1 MAEAARVR
9 DYKAGEKLEAAQRSA
24 MDRRARPIRPTTVAS
39 LVGDRGL
46 AGRLTKAIAA
56 HPDLVPGD
64 GADTADIVVV
74 AADRL
79 AELGHVKAA
88 VVVLGNDGRLDQ
100 SPRAILP
107 ADADP
112 ELVVA
117 AVRLVAHGLFVLPE
131 PVVDPGPAEEPDED
145 DAPPTAAPI
154 QLTPR
159 EREVLELLAAG
170 ASNKVIARRLNVSVH
185 TAKFHVA
192 SLFRKLGASG
202 RLEAVGIGLRAGLLM
217 M

>member
-1 MAEAARVR
+1 MAEAARLR
-9 DYKAGEKLEAAQRSA
+9 DYKVDEKQEAAQGSA
-24 MDRRARPIRPTTVAS
+24 MDRRARPTRPATVAIAVS
-39 LVGDRGL
+39 DRGL
-46 AGRLTKAIAA
+46 ANRLRKAITA
-56 HPDLVPGD
+56 HPDLAPGD
-64 GADTADIVVV
+64 GPDGADVVVV

-79 AELGHVKAA
+79 AELGRAKAA
-88 VVVLGNDGRLDQ
+88 VVVLGDGDGLGPL
-100 SPRAILP
+100 PRAILP

-112 ELVVA
+112 GLVVA

-131 PVVDPGPAEEPDED
+131 AMVDPGPAGESDEED
-145 DAPPTAAPI
+145 PTAAPI

-170 ASNKVIARRLNVSVH
+170 ASNKVIARRLEVSVH

>member
-1 MAEAARVR
+1 
-9 DYKAGEKLEAAQRSA
+9 
-24 MDRRARPIRPTTVAS
+24 MDRRARPTRPTTVAI

-46 AGRLTKAIAA
+46 AGRRSKAIADQ
-56 HPDLVPGD
+56 PDLAPSD
-64 GADTADIVVV
+64 GPDGADIVVV

-79 AELGHVKAA
+79 AELGRLKGAL
-88 VVVLGNDGRLDQ
+88 VVLGDGEGLGPP
-100 SPRAILP
+100 PRAILP

-112 ELVVA
+112 GLVAA

-131 PVVDPGPAEEPDED
+131 SVVDAGPAGEPDEE
-145 DAPPTAAPI
+145 DAPPTVAPI

-170 ASNKVIARRLNVSVH
+170 ASNKVIARRLEVSVH